1 MGLSHSGMGQAASEC
16 ILVVCTAAARLIQQQ
31 PKLKVPVASV
41 VVVVVVGVTVTV
53 TAGAAG
59 GSCCLRPCSTT
70 CLFLTVRPSV
80 VPET

>member
-1 MGLSHSGMGQAASEC
+1 MGISHSGMGQAASEC
-16 ILVVCTAAARLIQQQ
+16 ILVVCTAVARLIQQQ

-41 VVVVVVGVTVTV
+41 VVVVVGATVTV

-59 GSCCLRPCSTT
+59 GSCCLRPCSST
-70 CLFLTVRPSV
+70 CLFLTVRPSY

>member
-41 VVVVVVGVTVTV
+41 VVVVVGATVTV

-59 GSCCLRPCSTT
+59 SSCCLRPCPTT
-70 CLFLTVRPSV
+70 CLFLAVRLSV

>member
-16 ILVVCTAAARLIQQQ
+16 ALVVCTAAARLIQQQ

-41 VVVVVVGVTVTV
+41 VVVVEGATVTV

-59 GSCCLRPCSTT
+59 GSCCLRPCSST
-70 CLFLTVRPSV
+70 CLFLAVRPSV